1 MMKAHPNVETL
12 HSVVSI
18 YHMASSDLE
27 ALQNHYFCFQQM
39 NPKIILQSSSSSSS
53 SRAAVLILFYV
64 CNQNLSLQNHMLKF
78 QATKTKSLMY
88 LAAEI

>member
-27 ALQNHYFCFQQM
+27 ALQNHYFCLQQM
-39 NPKIILQSSSSSSS
+39 NPTNFSAKLIIVIKSCCSYSLLRLQSKSIITNFKL
-53 SRAAVLILFYV
+53 SRP
-64 CNQNLSLQNHMLKF
+64 KK
-78 QATKTKSLMY
+78 ATTTKSL
-88 LAAEI
+88 IGIGTH